1 MEGVLAA
8 SLFYY
13 GCIMTLEDLHKQVDL
28 DLKIDDTELDLES
41 IRTPQLHNKYLKQY
55 TKFSLQY
62 KKARDD
68 YDTVYKFKWEYYCGK
83 AAPEVYQE
91 KPFDLKVLKSDVYIY
106 LNADKELQE
115 ADQKKEYLKQVC
127 NYLERVLKEINN
139 RNWNIRNTIEW
150 KKFIHG
156 E

>member
-1 MEGVLAA
+1 
-8 SLFYY
+8 
-13 GCIMTLEDLHKQVDL
+13 MTLEDLHKQVDL

-62 KKARDD
+62 KKAKDD
-68 YDTVYKFKWEYYCGK
+68 YSTS
-83 AAPEVYQE
+83 APEVYQE
-91 KPFDLKVLKSDVYIY
+91 NPFDFKVLKTDVYIY
-106 LNADKELQE
+106 LDADKELQE
-115 ADQKKEYLKQVC
+115 ADQKKEYLKQVV
-127 NYLERVLKEINN
+127 NYLERVLREINN
-139 RNWNIRNTIEW
+139 RNWNIKNTIEW